1 MITKQLFGAMLFAAL
16 FGAVPLA
23 VAQTPPPAAAPAVP
37 NQTVRGVIT
46 GFDGKVLSVK
56 DRDGKDLKID
66 APDTVVPTIA
76 KAFSMADIKPGM
88 ILAVTT
94 LKRADGVN
102 VALDVRPLPPTVNV
116 NSFAY
121 DLRPGSLMNNA
132 NVDAM
137 VKGAEGD
144 ELTLNYKTGTIK
156 ALVTK
161 DTNFSQPAPGTR
173 DDLKVGETM
182 FASVHPEG
190 GDKFTL
196 VRVQVSKDGVKPGQ

>member
-1 MITKQLFGAMLFAAL
+1 MVSKRLFGALALAAL
-16 FGAVPLA
+16 FGATPFALA
-23 VAQTPPPAAAPAVP
+23 QAPAPAAAPATA
-37 NQTVRGVIT
+37 NQNVRGVIT

-56 DRDGKDLKID
+56 DRDGKDMKID

-94 LKRADGVN
+94 VKRADGVN

-116 NSFAY
+116 SSFAY

-132 NVDAM
+132 NLDAM

-156 ALVTK
+156 ALITK
-161 DTNFSQPAPGTR
+161 ETNFSQSAPGTR
-173 DDLKVGETM
+173 DDLKVGETV